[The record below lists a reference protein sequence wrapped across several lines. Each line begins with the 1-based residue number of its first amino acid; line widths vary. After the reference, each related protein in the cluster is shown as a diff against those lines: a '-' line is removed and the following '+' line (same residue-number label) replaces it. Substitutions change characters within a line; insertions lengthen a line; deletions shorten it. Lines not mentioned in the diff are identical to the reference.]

1 MSLDLSPLLNGLKW
15 GEYATTYQVTPVQLH
30 ETTVALYA
38 TVRELLADCIDAH
51 ITFMPI
57 DPHAKD
63 PDAKPGEENIGWGL
77 GHLVAHVTATNE
89 ENACIASILARG
101 IEFNGRLRFET
112 EWQTITTVEQTRQR
126 LNESERMV
134 LAYLNA
140 FPDSPNS
147 VILRQFT
154 SEKAQAYFGDLN
166 GIANFLL
173 GLGHMNEHLAQFREV
188 KRQALE
194 AHPIAS

>member
-15 GEYATTYQVTPVQLH
+15 GEYAKTHQVTPMQLH

-38 TVRELLADCIDAH
+38 TIRELLADCIDAH
-51 ITFMPI
+51 ITFMPF

-63 PDAKPGEENIGWGL
+63 PDAKLGEENIGWGL

-89 ENACIASILARG
+89 ENASIASVLARG
-101 IEFNGRLRFET
+101 IEFNGRLRYET
-112 EWQTITTVEQTRQR
+112 EWQTITTVEQTLQR

-140 FPDSPNS
+140 FPDSPNT

-154 SEKAQAYFGDLN
+154 SEKAQAYFGELN
-166 GIANFLL
+166 SIANFLL

-194 AHPIAS
+194 AHPIAP